1 MSDTFEF
8 SSPVTERFDRMVVIV
23 LRMLIFLLLLLQV
36 YIWFI
41 SVILLLMHV
50 QVILYVVDSV
60 DIVRYFH

>member
-50 QVILYVVDSV
+50 QVILYVVDSI
-60 DIVRYFH
+60 DMVRFFH